1 MCWAATRV
9 VAATP
14 HIRQRLP
21 YRRTPATVV
30 CNYPTLDE
38 FPAPSST
45 PFGKR
50 PRVAYYVGGVSATR
64 GCFEMIRAARLLGD
78 SGSGIALRIAGPPE
92 SRDLDR
98 SARKAAT
105 GSTVSFLGRRTRGQ
119 VVADLSS
126 ARVGIVVLQPTP
138 NYLNSL
144 PVKMFEYMAAGVPV
158 VASDFPLWKEIV
170 SRAQCGLTVDHVIRR
185 RSPGQSSGLWRIRIL
200 AQRMGIGGRKAIET
214 TYHWANEWI
223 GLRRVYARSTLDTH

>member
-1 MCWAATRV
+1 
-9 VAATP
+9 
-14 HIRQRLP
+14 
-21 YRRTPATVV
+21 
-30 CNYPTLDE
+30 
-38 FPAPSST
+38 
-45 PFGKR
+45 
-50 PRVAYYVGGVSATR
+50 
-64 GCFEMIRAARLLGD
+64 MIRAARLLGD

-98 SARKAAT
+98 SARNAAT

-126 ARVGIVVLQPTP
+126 ARVGIVVLQPIP

-158 VASDFPLWKEIV
+158 VASDFPLWQEIV
-170 SRAQCGLTVDHVIRR
+170 SRAQCGLTVDSRDPAQIARAVER
-185 RSPGQSSGLWRIRIL
+185 LVEDTDL

-214 TYHWANEWI
+214 TYHWAHEWI
-223 GLRRVYARSTLDTH
+223 GLRRVYARRTLDTH